1 MMGESQPCPI
11 AFEPLHFSRMSH
23 RSIFARPM
31 SSNTLYRLLI
41 ALFVVGVIASCE
53 DDSTPPNIVL
63 NNPDLRIPLGG
74 SYEEF
79 GATIVDREDGVI
91 DSSTLII
98 DSSAIRTDT
107 VHTFIVRYYGE
118 DAAGNE
124 DSVNRMVRIF
134 APRESYIGSWTITEI
149 CDDTLQAPYTVEITA
164 PAEDSTILE
173 IANLQERGI
182 DHVVRMTYFGRL
194 GNKFTMADTLELYKY
209 SGEGLLSFG
218 TLDQGFEFE
227 LVYEE
232 TDTLVFFQSCS
243 AIFSRP

>member
-1 MMGESQPCPI
+1 
-11 AFEPLHFSRMSH
+11 
-23 RSIFARPM
+23 M

-41 ALFVVGVIASCE
+41 ALVAVGVMASCE
-53 DDSTPPNIVL
+53 DDPTPPNIVL
-63 NNPDLRIPLGG
+63 NNPEVRIPLGG

-124 DSVNRMVRIF
+124 DSVNRMVRVF
-134 APRESYIGSWTITEI
+134 APRESYVGTWSVTET
-149 CDDTLQAPYTVEITA
+149 CVDTLQDPYTVEITA

-173 IANLQERGI
+173 IANLQERGMG
-182 DHVVRMTYFGRL
+182 HVVRMTYFGRL

-209 SGEGLLSFG
+209 SGEGLLTFG

-227 LVYEE
+227 LTYEE
-232 TDTLVFFQSCS
+232 TDTLIFFQDCT